1 MASKPYISMKRGE
14 GMPSAVRQAHYT
26 PGEYLA
32 LERKADCKSE
42 YVNGQVIAM
51 AGVSHMH
58 NLIAGNV
65 YREVSQQLRGRPCE
79 AYISD
84 MRVKVSHTGL
94 YTYPDVVVVC
104 GGIRFEDVDNDT
116 LLNPTVIVEV
126 LSASTEAYD
135 RGEKFAHYRRLESLQ
150 AYLLIAQDKVRIE
163 HYVRQ
168 GVQWIL
174 SEASTLDETVH
185 LAAIDCDVML
195 RDVYDKVQFA
205 GSDEATSPHSG
216 MESAP

>member
-1 MASKPYISMKRGE
+1 
-14 GMPSAVRQAHYT
+14 MPSAAVQPYYT
-26 PGEYLA
+26 PEQYLA

-42 YVNGQVIAM
+42 YLNGQIMAM
-51 AGVSHMH
+51 AGASRLH
-58 NLIAGNV
+58 NLIAGNF

-94 YTYPDVVVVC
+94 YAYPDVAVVC
-104 GGIRFEDVDNDT
+104 GDIRFEEADNDT

-126 LSASTEAYD
+126 LSPSTEAYD

-150 AYLLIAQDKVRIE
+150 DYLLVAQDKVRIE

-168 GVQWIL
+168 GTRWVL
-174 SEASTLDETVH
+174 SELSDPQDTVP
-185 LAAIDCDVML
+185 LAAIDCAIAL

-205 GSDEATSPHSG
+205 ASAEASLPPPST
-216 MESAP
+216 ES

>member
-1 MASKPYISMKRGE
+1 
-14 GMPSAVRQAHYT
+14 MPSVAMQPRYT
-26 PGEYLA
+26 PEEYLA
-32 LERKADCKSE
+32 LERKADYKSE

-51 AGVSHMH
+51 AWANRSH
-58 NLIAGNV
+58 NLIAGNL
-65 YREVSQQLRGRPCE
+65 YREISPQLRGRPCE

-84 MRVKVSHTGL
+84 MRVKVSRTGL

-104 GGIRFEDVDNDT
+104 GEIHFEDVHNDT

-150 AYLLIAQDKVRIE
+150 EYLLVAQDKVRIE

-168 GVQWIL
+168 GAQWVL
-174 SEASTLDETVH
+174 SEASTLDETVQ
-185 LAAIDCDVML
+185 LASISCDVAL

-205 GSDEATSPHSG
+205 ESSEATPPG
-216 MESAP
+216 PGVEPMR

>member
-1 MASKPYISMKRGE
+1 MS
-14 GMPSAVRQAHYT
+14 SAVVQPRYT
-26 PGEYLA
+26 PEQYLA
-32 LERKADCKSE
+32 LERKADYKSE
-42 YVNGQVIAM
+42 YINGHVIAM
-51 AGVSHMH
+51 AGASRPH
-58 NLIAGNV
+58 NLIAGNL

-84 MRVKVSHTGL
+84 MRVKVSRTGL

-104 GGIRFEDVDNDT
+104 GDIHFEDADNDT

-150 AYLLIAQDKVRIE
+150 AYLLVAQDKVRLE

-168 GVQWIL
+168 GAQWLL
-174 SEASTLDETVH
+174 SEASTLNDTVH
-185 LAAIDCDVML
+185 LAAIECAIAL

-205 GSDEATSPHSG
+205 GSNEAPWLNQD
-216 MESAP
+216 MEPTR

>member
-1 MASKPYISMKRGE
+1 
-14 GMPSAVRQAHYT
+14 MPSVAMQPRYT
-26 PGEYLA
+26 PEEYLA
-32 LERKADCKSE
+32 LERKADYKSE
-42 YVNGQVIAM
+42 YANGQVIAM
-51 AGVSHMH
+51 AGASRSH
-58 NLIAGNV
+58 NLIAGNL

-84 MRVKVSHTGL
+84 MCVKVSRTGL
-94 YTYPDVVVVC
+94 YTYPNVVVVY
-104 GGIRFEDVDNDT
+104 GEIHFEDVHNDT

-150 AYLLIAQDKVRIE
+150 VYLLVAQDKVRIE

-168 GVQWIL
+168 GAQWVL
-174 SEASTLDETVH
+174 SEASTLDETVQ
-185 LAAIDCDVML
+185 LASIGCDVAL

-205 GSDEATSPHSG
+205 ESGEATLPHTG
-216 MESAP
+216 MEPTR